1 MTKSELVTTVSI
13 STGIPEDVA
22 LKALNATLSTI
33 TNVVGH
39 GESVVLPGFGTF
51 SRKHREE
58 RKGRNPQTG
67 EELIVPAANVP
78 SFKAGKKLK
87 EAANSK

>member
-13 STGIPEDVA
+13 STGIPEDAA

-67 EELIVPAANVP
+67 KSMKIKASKSPK
-78 SFKAGKKLK
+78 FKAGKALK
-87 EAANSK
+87 DALN